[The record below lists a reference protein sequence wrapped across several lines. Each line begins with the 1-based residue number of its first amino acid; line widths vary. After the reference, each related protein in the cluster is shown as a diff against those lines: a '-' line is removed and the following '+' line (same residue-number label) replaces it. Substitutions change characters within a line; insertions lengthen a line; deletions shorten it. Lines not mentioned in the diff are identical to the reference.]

1 MCLPVVYSEISHAPE
16 GHLLYT
22 LLFRASAI
30 YVVAI
35 VIKVFCVFLNG
46 VKTASEKN
54 EHAAS
59 HYMTALFQVLKIII
73 WFIGSIIIISILIDK
88 SPIALLAGLG
98 AAATILMLVFKD
110 TIIGLVAGI
119 QLTVNNMVHVGDWI
133 QMDKAGI
140 NGIVEEISLT
150 TVKVRN
156 FDNTITTIPPYTLVS
171 ETFQNWQGM
180 VESNGRRTV
189 TSLTIDIKSIGYCTD
204 DIKSRLL
211 NAKLAEENDFT
222 KNTVNLTLFRK
233 SMKCFIEKQPTIN
246 PSLTVLVRQLTPTSK
261 GLPIEFYFFTKE
273 KEWSTYENQS
283 DEIIEQIIAQLP
295 LFGLRIYQ
303 EPSGFDLQNML
314 LNKDAKLD
322 LKPEKI
328 S

>member
-1 MCLPVVYSEISHAPE
+1 
-16 GHLLYT
+16 
-22 LLFRASAI
+22 
-30 YVVAI
+30 
-35 VIKVFCVFLNG
+35 
-46 VKTASEKN
+46 
-54 EHAAS
+54 
-59 HYMTALFQVLKIII
+59 
-73 WFIGSIIIISILIDK
+73 
-88 SPIALLAGLG
+88 
-98 AAATILMLVFKD
+98 
-110 TIIGLVAGI
+110 
-119 QLTVNNMVHVGDWI
+119 
-133 QMDKAGI
+133 
-140 NGIVEEISLT
+140 
-150 TVKVRN
+150 
-156 FDNTITTIPPYTLVS
+156 
-171 ETFQNWQGM
+171 M